1 MIDSDTQPAAE
12 EAEKKPPHPWAELAP
27 EHFRLLRLAP
37 LPTDR
42 ATGARPL
49 RFVQLGRVERHSAD
63 QSLLRLSIQVPG
75 LMLRKEQ
82 NLLEVWADHRNKE
95 VRFGSDAGLSLE
107 PLNRGLGRF
116 LLAQAIAWAQRRWAH
131 YTVEGGALAL
141 KDGLTEDARLRRDHF
156 IRAQGFDVS
165 YEDQRLLKARYS
177 AGRVSELHS
186 DWHKDKVQIVP
197 LLDAAAMLEQAEQT
211 LQAQDAE
218 IRQLEQRI
226 NHYRR
231 DDTSL
236 RFTIA
241 CLTAFA
247 VFQAGLLI
255 WIATH

>member
-107 PLNRGLGRF
+107 P
-116 LLAQAIAWAQRRWAH
+116 
-131 YTVEGGALAL
+131 
-141 KDGLTEDARLRRDHF
+141 
-156 IRAQGFDVS
+156 
-165 YEDQRLLKARYS
+165 
-177 AGRVSELHS
+177 
-186 DWHKDKVQIVP
+186 
-197 LLDAAAMLEQAEQT
+197 
-211 LQAQDAE
+211 
-218 IRQLEQRI
+218 
-226 NHYRR
+226 
-231 DDTSL
+231 
-236 RFTIA
+236 
-241 CLTAFA
+241 
-247 VFQAGLLI
+247 
-255 WIATH
+255 

>member
-116 LLAQAIAWAQRRWAH
+116 LLAQAIAAK
-131 YTVEGGALAL
+131 LSP
-141 KDGLTEDARLRRDHF
+141 
-156 IRAQGFDVS
+156 RA
-165 YEDQRLLKARYS
+165 
-177 AGRVSELHS
+177 
-186 DWHKDKVQIVP
+186 
-197 LLDAAAMLEQAEQT
+197 
-211 LQAQDAE
+211 
-218 IRQLEQRI
+218 
-226 NHYRR
+226 
-231 DDTSL
+231 
-236 RFTIA
+236 
-241 CLTAFA
+241 
-247 VFQAGLLI
+247 
-255 WIATH
+255 

>member
-1 MIDSDTQPAAE
+1 
-12 EAEKKPPHPWAELAP
+12 
-27 EHFRLLRLAP
+27 
-37 LPTDR
+37 
-42 ATGARPL
+42 
-49 RFVQLGRVERHSAD
+49 
-63 QSLLRLSIQVPG
+63 
-75 LMLRKEQ
+75 MLRKEQ

-131 YTVEGGALAL
+131 YKVEGGALAL

-197 LLDAAAMLEQAEQT
+197 LLDAAAMLEQAGPCRPRMRRSAST
-211 LQAQDAE
+211 
-218 IRQLEQRI
+218 EQRI

-247 VFQAGLLI
+247 VFPEAC
-255 WIATH
+255 

>member
-107 PLNRGLGRF
+107 PLNRGL
-116 LLAQAIAWAQRRWAH
+116 A
-131 YTVEGGALAL
+131 
-141 KDGLTEDARLRRDHF
+141 
-156 IRAQGFDVS
+156 
-165 YEDQRLLKARYS
+165 
-177 AGRVSELHS
+177 
-186 DWHKDKVQIVP
+186 
-197 LLDAAAMLEQAEQT
+197 
-211 LQAQDAE
+211 
-218 IRQLEQRI
+218 QLETDQTQPHGVPAGPGIRTVAHFLVAMI
-226 NHYRR
+226 GPALLQVIIIDQH
-231 DDTSL
+231 
-236 RFTIA
+236 
-241 CLTAFA
+241 
-247 VFQAGLLI
+247 QAWHLGAPAQQALVR
-255 WIATH
+255 

>member
-131 YTVEGGALAL
+131 YKVEGGALAL

-177 AGRVSELHS
+177 AGRVS
-186 DWHKDKVQIVP
+186 
-197 LLDAAAMLEQAEQT
+197 AA
-211 LQAQDAE
+211 
-218 IRQLEQRI
+218 
-226 NHYRR
+226 H
-231 DDTSL
+231 
-236 RFTIA
+236 
-241 CLTAFA
+241 
-247 VFQAGLLI
+247 
-255 WIATH
+255 

>member
-131 YTVEGGALAL
+131 YKVEGGALAL

-211 LQAQDAE
+211 LQ
-218 IRQLEQRI
+218 
-226 NHYRR
+226 
-231 DDTSL
+231 
-236 RFTIA
+236 
-241 CLTAFA
+241 
-247 VFQAGLLI
+247 
-255 WIATH
+255 